1 MILAKVELV
10 RVILGVKR
18 DLFRKQGPAG
28 YPKAFLI
35 SLVLTC
41 RTYMFQFALGKTN
54 VAGGT
59 GMGYT

>member
-1 MILAKVELV
+1 MMRVKVELGH
-10 RVILGVKR
+10 VILGEKR
-18 DLFRKQGPAG
+18 VCFEKQGPAG

>member
-1 MILAKVELV
+1 MIRVKVGLV
-10 RVILGVKR
+10 HVILGEKR
-18 DLFRKQGPAG
+18 DFFKKQGPAG
-28 YPKAFLI
+28 YPVLI